1 MWRERVKGWLSERQA
16 EVQFR
21 QKETTLDQC
30 YDGVDPTKKGFA
42 NAFVDEGT
50 QRCKQKDLESLFVP
64 SKCRQG
70 GDRTSPCWWVTWI
83 CT

>member
-50 QRCKQKDLESLFVP
+50 QR
-64 SKCRQG
+64 
-70 GDRTSPCWWVTWI
+70 
-83 CT
+83 